1 MDAVTRLIEPALVIA
16 GVARD
21 TVARIEVEDPAT
33 GLVFATVAD
42 ATPADLDDAF
52 QAAAAAQPAWAA
64 RPYADRVALLEA
76 VSRRLGEHADE
87 LAALLTR
94 EQGKPLANARGEVAV
109 AQRWIAV
116 MSQYDLEPEVLER
129 TEEKIV
135 ELRRE
140 PIGVIAAITPW
151 NVPLGL
157 AAWKFVPALLAGNT
171 MVLKPS
177 PFTPVATARLGE
189 LVADILPAGVLT
201 VVTGGDE
208 LGAAMSQHPI
218 PRKVTMTGS
227 VATGRKVAV
236 AAGHDLKRVTLEL
249 GGNDPAIVLADAD
262 IADIAPRLF
271 TAAFANNGQVCTA
284 VKRIYAHDDVYDDLV
299 AALAAIAAETSVGNG
314 LDEGV
319 RLGPLANRAQRDR
332 VEGFVDAAVR
342 AGARVAAGGRRLDR
356 PGWFY
361 QPTIVADLPEGTDL
375 ETQEQFGPA
384 VPVIRYRDLD
394 QAIARANAGDYGL
407 GASVWGT
414 DAGTAVAAA
423 GRLEAGTV
431 WVNAHLALSPSL
443 PFGGHKHS
451 GLGVE
456 NGLLGLHEY
465 TRVRVV
471 HLPITNGDAAGRVS
485 P

>member
-1 MDAVTRLIEPALVIA
+1 MDIVTELIEPPLVIN
-16 GVARD
+16 GVPRETA
-21 TVARIEVEDPAT
+21 TRIPVEDPAT
-33 GLVFATVAD
+33 GGVFATVAD
-42 ATPADLDDAF
+42 ATLADLDDAF
-52 QAAAAAQPAWAA
+52 AGAAAAQPGWAA
-64 RPYADRVALLEA
+64 RSHEERVQLLRA
-76 VSRRLGEHADE
+76 VGRRLEEHTEE
-87 LAALLTR
+87 LAALLTH
-94 EQGKPLANARGEVAV
+94 EQGKPLANARGEVGTV
-109 AQRWIAV
+109 LRWIDAL
-116 MSQYDLEPEVLER
+116 SEYGLEPEVIER
-129 TEEKIV
+129 TDQRIV

-157 AAWKFVPALLAGNT
+157 ASWKFVPALLAGNT

-189 LVADILPAGVLT
+189 LVADILPPGVLT
-201 VVTGGDE
+201 VVTGGDA
-208 LGAAMSQHPI
+208 LGAAMTQHPI
-218 PRKVTMTGS
+218 PGKVTMTGS
-227 VATGRKVAV
+227 VEAGRKVAV

-262 IADIAPRLF
+262 VAGFAPRLF

-284 VKRIYAHDDVYDDLV
+284 IKRIYAHDDIYDDLV
-299 AALAAIAAETSVGNG
+299 GALAAIAAETVVGNG
-314 LDEGV
+314 FDDGV
-319 RLGPLANRAQRDR
+319 RLGPLANEAQRDR
-332 VEGFVDAAVR
+332 VESLVDDAAR
-342 AGARVAAGGRRLDR
+342 AGARIVTGGKRLER

-361 QPTIVADLPEGTDL
+361 EPTIVADLPEGTGL

-384 VPVIRYRDLD
+384 LPVIRYQTLD
-394 QAIARANAGDYGL
+394 EAIDRANAGDYGL

-414 DAGTAVAAA
+414 DTDAAAGVA

-431 WVNAHLALSPSL
+431 WVNAHLALAPTL

-456 NGLLGLHEY
+456 NGRLGLHEY

-471 HLPITNGDAAGRVS
+471 HLPVAPVTAG
-485 P
+485 